1 MLVDNSSLNRKL
13 EAYTVLITFV
23 FTSET
28 IFQFAISILRSFAY
42 RYAEIIGF
50 PLVFYLGSYNFL
62 PTSWSLVPSVFVCL
76 FFQIVAKLVLLA
88 IDSDLSSMTFW
99 SCNPKSCPSLI
110 LYSHSTYHSENN
122 LNDASMYLFFFV
134 SFHQCVNSMKM
145 KALPILFTI
154 ESSGLRI
161 VFNTYVGI

>member
-23 FTSET
+23 FTSEM

-50 PLVFYLGSYNFL
+50 PLVFYLGSYKFL

-76 FFQIVAKLVLLA
+76 FVYFFKSLQSWCYWPLIQTSAQWLSDPVIQKLV
-88 IDSDLSSMTFW
+88 
-99 SCNPKSCPSLI
+99 PPSYYTLTVLI
-110 LYSHSTYHSENN
+110 ILKKILMMH
-122 LNDASMYLFFFV
+122 
-134 SFHQCVNSMKM
+134 
-145 KALPILFTI
+145 LFTCF
-154 ESSGLRI
+154 SLFLSTS
-161 VFNTYVGI
+161 V